1 MSTGIYKITSPSEKI
16 YIGQSIDIEKRWKGY
31 KNFHCK
37 GQCKLYNN
45 LKKYGFENHIFEIIE
60 ECDLEQLNERE
71 TYWKQYYLDQFKGD
85 WNMVLFCNL
94 YDAGGGPKSE
104 ETKKKMSESSL
115 GKSKSEAHKR
125 NLSLAKKGKLT
136 PEHREKL
143 NMGIKLKPNFVFQ
156 YDLEG
161 NFIQEYLNYKQAS
174 NFLQIHKS
182 IISAVI
188 DTNKTG
194 KGFRFTSIKKEKLNP
209 TTVWAN
215 IKKSVLQYDLNN
227 NFIKEWDSAKEA
239 SKSLN
244 IAIQHITAC
253 CRGEVK
259 KTHNNKFMYKN

>member
-1 MSTGIYKITSPSEKI
+1 MSIGIYKITSPKGKI
-16 YIGQSIDIEKRWKGY
+16 YVGQSINIEKR
-31 KNFHCK
+31 KNTYQSLNVGIK
-37 GQCKLYNN
+37 GQPKIYNSL
-45 LKKYGFENHIFEIIE
+45 LKYSWKQHKFEIIE
-60 ECDLEQLNERE
+60 ECSLEQLNERE
-71 TYWKQYYLDQFKGD
+71 MYWGLYYG
-85 WNMVLFCNL
+85 VLGENGLNL
-94 YDAGGGPKSE
+94 KLGNANGTCSE

-115 GKSKSEAHKR
+115 GKSKSEIHKH
-125 NLSLAKKGKLT
+125 NLSLAKKGRLT

-161 NFIQEYLNYKQAS
+161 NFIREYLNYKQAS
-174 NFLQIHKS
+174 DFLQIHKS
-182 IISAVI
+182 VISAII
-188 DTNKTG
+188 DTDKTG

-227 NFIKEWDSAKEA
+227 NFIKEWNSAKEA

-253 CRGEVK
+253 CRGELK
-259 KTHNNKFMYKN
+259 KTHNNKFIYKN